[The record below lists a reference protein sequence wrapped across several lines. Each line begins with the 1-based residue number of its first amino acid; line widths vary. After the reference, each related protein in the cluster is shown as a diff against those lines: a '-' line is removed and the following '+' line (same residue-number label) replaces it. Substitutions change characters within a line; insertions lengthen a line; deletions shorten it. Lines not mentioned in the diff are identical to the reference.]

1 LTASTIFATVD
12 SQDQL
17 CTPNCNSGKCT
28 FTVQVDLYAGELGY
42 YTFEECP
49 ELGPNPTLAMERNV
63 DYEFIQTHNS
73 NWMHPLGFA
82 YEADGAHVDKDEL
95 EAGVLPPG
103 SGVDCNE
110 NLSCPAPRYLR
121 EGKLMDGVIDGYA
134 VGSEDSVNGFDF
146 GLEAYEHMF
155 FYPINQWAGYGP
167 YSVTLNF
174 NNDDF
179 GSDIFYFCH
188 IHIGMSGRIKFVGDD
203 GLAQIKGNS
212 PALPYEY
219 DQQSA
224 FDEECGT
231 YGLEEFQLPNSQCLS
246 EFVCDVPREL
256 EQYSKCYDA
265 MNCKMMIGMTSNALD
280 EKALFIHQM
289 IPHHQN
295 AVNMAKTLLKTQLT
309 FCADITIAN
318 SEDLSAGATVG
329 GESEDSVIG
338 NTGNDQ
344 DYCLLDAILRSVIGD
359 QNHQIQTMQGILER
373 GSYPDENDC
382 IVTVLNTTTPGLS
395 AEQKKRNLEKIEE
408 ETQETQEKRQL
419 DENDICMATC
429 SSEKNCHF
437 TAKIN
442 YFAGELGYYEFEEC
456 PNLGANPTLGMKKGV
471 SYVFKQADSS
481 NWMHPLGFAYEAD
494 GAHTGVDELEPGIPP
509 PDSGSTCGADNSCP
523 APMYSV
529 NGEYVGDYSNN
540 PAIFDK
546 SLDREED
553 FGLDTIEALYY
564 RPIGDWLGYGEFS
577 VSVLFDVE
585 NYERDIFY
593 FCHIHSG
600 MSGRIKFLDETEHLI
615 QQENVPALP
624 YIYDNPSTFD
634 DKCGTYGLK
643 QYQLPHPQCPSM
655 FVCQKKQ
662 MSDKLRQ
669 YSECYDAMNCA
680 MAVGMTTKVEDEI
693 SLFIHQMIPHH
704 QNAVNMAKTLLHS
717 DKISCYDL
725 TLETNDCLL
734 HVLLVSIINSQNHQI
749 QVMRGVLES
758 KGLKEDYD
766 CDVSVSGDFTS
777 EDEKRAAAESEDYK
791 LQTDDKPESE
801 DTREVSEDETDS
813 KPMSSEDSK
822 PMSSE
827 DMTAEENLDSSGS
840 KTTASFLM
848 SIVLCSI
855 SLVL

>member
-1 LTASTIFATVD
+1 MNYNLKIFLFTASTIFASVESQD
-12 SQDQL
+12 QSQDQL
-17 CTPNCNSGKCT
+17 CTPNCVSGRCS
-28 FTVQVDLYAGELGY
+28 FTVQVDLHAGELGY

-49 ELGPNPTLAMERNV
+49 ELGPNPTLAIKRNV
-63 DYEFIQTHNS
+63 NYEFIQTHNS

-82 YEADGAHVDKDEL
+82 YEADGAHVDELEL

-103 SGVDCNE
+103 SGVNCDE
-110 NLSCPAPRYLR
+110 NLSCPAPKYLR
-121 EGKLMDGVIDGYA
+121 EGILMDGLIDGYA

-167 YSVTLNF
+167 FSVTLNF

-179 GSDIFYFCH
+179 GLDIFYFCH

-203 GLAQIKGNS
+203 GTAQVKKNL
-212 PALPYEY
+212 PLLPYEY
-219 DQQSA
+219 DQQSD
-224 FDEECGT
+224 FDKECGT

-265 MNCKMMIGMTSNALD
+265 MNCAMMIGMTTNALD
-280 EKALFIHQM
+280 EKALFLHQM

-295 AVNMAKTLLKTQLT
+295 AVNMAKALLITQKT
-309 FCADITIAN
+309 FCADITIAS
-318 SEDLSAGATVG
+318 SEDLSGGATAG

-338 NTGNDQ
+338 NSGKDQ
-344 DYCLLDAILRSVIGD
+344 DYCLLDAILRSVIGE

-382 IVTVLNTTTPGLS
+382 IVTVADLS
-395 AEQKKRNLEKIEE
+395 AEQKKRNLEKVVEE
-408 ETQETQEKRQL
+408 ETQGTQEKRQL
-419 DENDICMATC
+419 DEDYVCMATC
-429 SSEKNCHF
+429 VSESQCSF
-437 TAKIN
+437 TARIN
-442 YFAGELGYYEFEEC
+442 YFAGELGYYEFDEC
-456 PNLGANPTLGMKKGV
+456 PHLGTNPTLGIKKNV
-471 SYVFKQADSS
+471 SYVFLQADSS

-494 GAHTGVDELEPGIPP
+494 GAHTGVDELEPGIAPP
-509 PDSGSTCGADNSCP
+509 GSGSTCGEDFSCP

-529 NGEYVGDYSNN
+529 NGIYVGDYSNN
-540 PAIFDK
+540 PAIEKK
-546 SLDREED
+546 SVGLED
-553 FGLDTIEALYY
+553 FGLDTIEAMYY
-564 RPIGDWLGYGEFS
+564 RPIGDWTGYGEFS

-585 NYERDIFY
+585 NFDRDIFY

-600 MSGRIKFLDETEHLI
+600 MSGRIKFLDSTEHLI
-615 QQENVPALP
+615 QEENNPAMP

-634 DKCGTYGLK
+634 ENCGTYGLN
-643 QYQLPHPQCPSM
+643 QYQLPHRECPSM
-655 FVCQKKQ
+655 FVCQKSNMHEELK
-662 MSDKLRQ
+662 Q

-717 DKISCYDL
+717 GKISCYDL

-749 QVMRGVLES
+749 QVMRGVLDS
-758 KGLKEDYD
+758 KNLKEDYD
-766 CDVSVSGDFTS
+766 CNVAVSGDFTS
-777 EDEKRAAAESEDYK
+777 QDEKFAAAESEDYK
-791 LQTDDKPESE
+791 PKKEEETPVEVE
-801 DTREVSEDETDS
+801 DTKVMSDNIR
-813 KPMSSEDSK
+813 PMSSED
-822 PMSSE
+822 
-827 DMTAEENLDSSGS
+827 EESFGDSSGS
-840 KTTASFLM
+840 KTTASLLI
-848 SIVLCSI
+848 SLVLCSI
-855 SLVL
+855 LLVL